1 MKLQKISVDE
11 MRGICASALERLEA
25 IAEAEG
31 SNCEWL
37 FVKHYFYVYMEH
49 LVSNELNY
57 YYSFRLYIVYCTVT
71 KLLLHPV

>member
-11 MRGICASALERLEA
+11 MCWIFASAPERLEA

-31 SNCEWL
+31 SNREWL

-49 LVSNELNY
+49 L
-57 YYSFRLYIVYCTVT
+57 
-71 KLLLHPV
+71 